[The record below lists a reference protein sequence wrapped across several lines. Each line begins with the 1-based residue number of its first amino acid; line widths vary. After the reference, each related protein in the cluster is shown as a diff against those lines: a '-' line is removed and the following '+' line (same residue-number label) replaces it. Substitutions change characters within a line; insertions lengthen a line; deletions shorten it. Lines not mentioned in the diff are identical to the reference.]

1 MNVAFIVVIL
11 FLALNLGVGLYKPK
25 SARLAEAQKAG
36 KTAEEEISDY
46 YTAGRSISSW
56 IMGLTVAAT
65 IISGGSLIAT
75 PSLIYAKGLVGAA
88 WQNNGLWYG
97 VLGTAV
103 LGKRFTTL
111 GNRFQ
116 VSSIPELLGI
126 RFGQTARKITGIMI
140 VIILFANISTQFSGS
155 ARVIESVSGWS
166 YASCIILIG
175 VIMTLYI
182 SFGGAKA
189 QSWTNVLQ
197 AGFMTFGL
205 VLIAVIALSKL
216 GLIEM
221 IHTMGEIDPDLIRMP
236 GVGNY
241 LSIPRFISYG
251 LCLMAVVGIGQPSA
265 QSRFLATKP
274 GTSFK
279 PAIIYGSIAI
289 LLWYPCMYVAGAAAK
304 CLLPD
309 LASPDLAFPQL
320 ALTQLHPLLAGICLA
335 GVLGATMSTATALVL
350 TASASITNDIASEKV
365 RRMSPKGIKILLI
378 ISTLVV
384 SLGGVI
390 MAIDPPELLMTLSTL
405 ATGSMGCAFTPMFLG
420 MAYFPGTT
428 KAGALSGAI
437 VGGGIVL
444 VGHMNAAWTNP
455 LGFHVIGWGLILGT
469 LVTVIVSKLTKHS
482 KDEVLEPF
490 YTDGEVIEVAKG

>member
-1 MNVAFIVVIL
+1 MSMAFAVVIL
-11 FLALNLGVGLYKPK
+11 FLALNLGVGLYRPK
-25 SARLAEAQKAG
+25 AVRLAEKH
-36 KTAEEEISDY
+36 KTGQNAEGVISDY
-46 YTAGRSISSW
+46 YTAGRTISTW

-97 VLGTAV
+97 ILGTAV

-111 GNRFQ
+111 GNRFK

-126 RFGQTARKITGIMI
+126 RFGQSARRITGIMI
-140 VIILFANISTQFSGS
+140 VVILFANISTQFSGS

-166 YASCIILIG
+166 YAACIILIG

-205 VLIAVIALSKL
+205 VLIAVVVLSKL
-216 GLIEM
+216 GLVNM
-221 IHTMGEIDPDLIRMP
+221 ITTMDSIDPELVRMP
-236 GVGNY
+236 GVDNY

-279 PAIIYGSIAI
+279 PAIIFGSIAI
-289 LLWYPCMYVAGAAAK
+289 LIWYPCMYVAGAAAK
-304 CLLPD
+304 CLLPN
-309 LASPDLAFPQL
+309 LNSPDLAFPQL
-320 ALTQLHPLLAGICLA
+320 ALTQLHPLLAGVCLA

-350 TASASITNDIASEKV
+350 TASASITNDIASGAV
-365 RRMSPKGIKILLI
+365 RRMSPRGIKILLI
-378 ISTLVV
+378 VSTLVV
-384 SLGGVI
+384 SLGGVL

-428 KAGALSGAI
+428 KAGALSGGILGA
-437 VGGGIVL
+437 GIVL
-444 VGHMNAAWTNP
+444 VGHLNPAWTNP

-469 LVTVIVSKLTKHS
+469 LVTIVVSKLTKHS
-482 KDEVLEPF
+482 QEEVIEPF
-490 YTDGEVIEVAKG
+490 YTDGMVIEVEKG